1 MKRTTVS
8 IPEDLL
14 ARAQR
19 IAAQRKASLGE
30 VVREA
35 LKAYVDGGAAW
46 DPPRSLGV
54 ADSRGKG
61 RGRDLSELPESA
73 YGRGPR

>member
-8 IPEDLL
+8 LPEDLL

-30 VVREA
+30 VVRDA
-35 LKAYVDGGAAW
+35 LKIYVDTGMAW

-54 ADSRGKG
+54 GDSGGKG
-61 RGRDLSELPESA
+61 RGRDMSDLPKSA

>member
-8 IPEDLL
+8 IPQDLL

-30 VVREA
+30 VVRNA
-35 LKAYVDGGAAW
+35 LQAYVDGGAAW

-54 ADSRGKG
+54 GDSRGAG
-61 RGRDLSELPESA
+61 RGRDLRDLPESA
-73 YGRGPR
+73 YGPGPG